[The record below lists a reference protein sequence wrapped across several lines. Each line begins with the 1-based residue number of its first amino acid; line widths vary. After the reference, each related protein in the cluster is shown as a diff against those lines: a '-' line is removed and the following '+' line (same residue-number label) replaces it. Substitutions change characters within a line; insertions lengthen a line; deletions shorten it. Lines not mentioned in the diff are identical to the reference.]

1 MRCSF
6 KQIEITQSYTNIY
19 NSDTFGVATTN
30 SVTKVA
36 AISANW
42 PADSVDYY
50 ITFNTDN
57 YIKQY
62 LITGTSSSTTLFN
75 LSPTAS
81 ATAGA
86 VYQAANGN
94 LYTVSS
100 TISGGSTLNTVA
112 TGVAPVSG
120 VLNKISGIGD
130 LTITFTSMV
139 FSPGQLTYLDPLSSQ
154 PTGTGVQWLIK
165 GYPKGEVFNIL
176 SYVLYYAPLTDQSY
190 RTYRTEQDS
199 TGANS

>member
-1 MRCSF
+1 MRRFPAGSMRCSF

-19 NSDTFGVATTN
+19 NSDTFGIANTN
-30 SVTKVA
+30 STTKVA
-36 AISANW
+36 SITANW
-42 PADSVDYY
+42 PTDSVDYY

-57 YIKQY
+57 YTKQY
-62 LITGTSSSTTLFN
+62 LITN
-75 LSPTAS
+75 IS
-81 ATAGA
+81 A
-86 VYQAANGN
+86 
-94 LYTVSS
+94 
-100 TISGGSTLNTVA
+100 
-112 TGVAPVSG
+112 
-120 VLNKISGIGD
+120 
-130 LTITFTSMV
+130 
-139 FSPGQLTYLDPLSSQ
+139 GQLTYKDPLSSQ